1 MRKNFVC
8 LLASVCLALNPSVVS
23 FADEFDLPMET
34 EEKRV
39 VTVNAEPLNVD
50 VLFVPDKS
58 FKGNYTAK
66 YENEY
71 SSEYVD
77 KIAEYLTT
85 NIGVEIGEYDKEYL
99 ENAIE
104 LSYLDDGNTMQCEY
118 EHYGDSGTT
127 YYKFKMHSRYY
138 LADNPSNTYENYRG
152 KSDIAESVKWKY
164 RDVTDVTIDD
174 KSIKESS
181 ISVDFTPLGYVDA
194 TVITNNGEE
203 QARIYVNKTKNS
215 NTSEVLNDHGMSLYV
230 EQSELNSRKLNCRHI
245 DLLNEMLKEF
255 NDSGSFDG
263 TLHFKKNLIKYDSVA
278 NKYYVEVRH
287 RGKEYYHDVKLY
299 LGTYWFVDN
308 IKVELDSEPIADDIL
323 YYNPSFINLYGVRTE
338 NNLYITE
345 LFDCTGRSGVKF
357 MSSKKLGV
365 YTDSFKKYMY
375 EHGKD
380 YKVGAYSLYPVYYG
394 DTVYLVA
401 TMNDETQYI
410 FKLVPFE
417 LPTGIEI
424 DNVIDGRK
432 LTDEESNLVMTVIRN
447 YYQENFKSAEISPII
462 EDISGEAYITV
473 RVSTPHSADSVNKIR
488 VNKLDGED
496 FELVSASSI
505 KKTYITSDD
514 IAKDDVCVSTIPG
527 EPSPL
532 YPRVEDEPDEP
543 DVTSESCDR
552 EDEPDNSSTCPSGK
566 HWYWSEN
573 GLPRPACPPTVTTV
587 TEVPAKPVE
596 EPKEEPKVSDS
607 NLPKVSDSN
616 IPKGNEPKESKE
628 PKVPNDR
635 DYPRENDPKDPTVIT
650 YIPQGNGGTEE
661 LFKKD
666 GSVNGT
672 SREQEEERIRQ
683 EMLDNELKAKN
694 MKANTR
700 GAVKTADTRHM
711 ILMFAMFMGSAVLF
725 AITILAKKK
734 YEDNIG

>member
-1 MRKNFVC
+1 M
-8 LLASVCLALNPSVVS
+8 LNPTVISL
-23 FADEFDLPMET
+23 ADELDSSVST
-34 EEKRV
+34 EDEQV
-39 VTVNAEPLNVD
+39 ITINAEPLNVD
-50 VLFVPDKS
+50 VLFVEDTD
-58 FKGNYTAK
+58 FKGSYIAK
-66 YENEY
+66 YEGDY
-71 SSEYVD
+71 G
-77 KIAEYLTT
+77 AEYLNKVSEYLKENT
-85 NIGVEIGEYDKEYL
+85 GLEIGEDDKEYL
-99 ENAIE
+99 ENALK
-104 LSYLDDGNTMQCEY
+104 LSSLDSGNTIQCGY
-118 EHYGDSGTT
+118 E
-127 YYKFKMHSRYY
+127 YYKDGKTIYYRFKMHSPYY
-138 LADNPSNTYENYRG
+138 LANISGSSYMYYTG
-152 KSDIAESVKWKY
+152 KPDIEGSILRKY
-164 RDVTDVTIDD
+164 RNVTEVKIDD
-174 KSIKESS
+174 ETLNDSS
-181 ISVDFTPLGYVDA
+181 INVDYNALKYINALVTTDKG
-194 TVITNNGEE
+194 NEH
-203 QARIYVNKTKNS
+203 ARIYVNGTDS
-215 NTSEVLNDHGMSLYV
+215 NQISEVLNDHGMSLYV
-230 EQSELNSRKLNCRHI
+230 NQSELNNRKLNCRNI
-245 DLLNEMLKEF
+245 DALNEMLKAF
-255 NDSGSFDG
+255 NDSRYFDG
-263 TLHFKKNLIKYDSVA
+263 ELHFKKNLIKYDSKKK
-278 NKYYVEVRH
+278 KYYVEIRNV
-287 RGKEYYHDVKLY
+287 GKEYYHDVKLY
-299 LGTYWFVDN
+299 LGTYFFVDN

-323 YYNPSFINLYGVRTE
+323 YYNPSFINLYGVKTE
-338 NNLYITE
+338 NELYITE

-447 YYQENFKSAEISPII
+447 YYQENFKSAEISQII

-473 RVSTPHSADSVNKIR
+473 RVSTPHSVDSVNKIR

-566 HWYWSEN
+566 HWDWSEN

-628 PKVPNDR
+628 PKVPNDK
-635 DYPRENDPKDPTVIT
+635 DYPRENEPKYPTVIT

-683 EMLDNELKAKN
+683 EMIDNELKAKN
-694 MKANTR
+694 MKENTR

-711 ILMFAMFMGSAVLF
+711 ILMFAMFMGSAILF